1 MSGAEWLL
9 IAAMDRNR
17 GIGFRG
23 EIPWHVQAD
32 IRHFRETT
40 MGHTVVMGRKTYES
54 IGRPLKGRRNVVLSR
69 TIGAAPPGVELL
81 RELPPPESLELG
93 PKVFAIGGSEIY
105 TLCMPRVTRALVTA
119 VDSDGPADTWLP
131 MLSASEWNIVSVMA
145 LEPSL
150 HDTHTAALTELRMN
164 R

>member
-40 MGHTVVMGRKTYES
+40 MGHTVAMGRKTYES

-93 PKVFAIGGSEIY
+93 PKVFVIGGGEIY
-105 TLCMPRVTRALVTA
+105 TQCMPRATRALVTA

-131 MLSASEWNIVSVMA
+131 MLSASEWNTVSVRA
-145 LEPSL
+145 LEPSP
-150 HDTHTAALTELRMN
+150 HDTHTAALTELRRN